1 MPDLHKMTL
10 WANLPYEEKLCDLY
24 TLKPCFYKLVA
35 STLYEIGDCITK
47 YGTSQKKKWQQWK
60 AMIKMNKSKVSVPEL
75 THAGSHDFTRALFL
89 NTHVHFALCMPWHNT
104 NAYCLK
110 SLISDSS
117 VFCAGNCSVAVVLAK
132 RSPLTQ
138 TQWFSY
144 GEKTFYYLLTIM
156 PQHLNVQSI
165 CLWIRLG

>member
-1 MPDLHKMTL
+1 MSKFALWRKIVWPLYSKTL
-10 WANLPYEEKLCDLY
+10 LLQTGGINPIWDWRLY
-24 TLKPCFYKLVA
+24 NQIWEVA
-35 STLYEIGDCITK
+35 
-47 YGTSQKKKWQQWK
+47 KKKWQQWK

-75 THAGSHDFTRALFL
+75 THAESHDFTRALFL
-89 NTHVHFALCMPWHNT
+89 NTHVHFALCVPWHNT
-104 NAYCLK
+104 NACCLK
-110 SLISDSS
+110 SLIWDSS
-117 VFCAGNCSVAVVLAK
+117 VFCAGNYSVATVLTK

-156 PQHLNVQSI
+156 PLNVQLI